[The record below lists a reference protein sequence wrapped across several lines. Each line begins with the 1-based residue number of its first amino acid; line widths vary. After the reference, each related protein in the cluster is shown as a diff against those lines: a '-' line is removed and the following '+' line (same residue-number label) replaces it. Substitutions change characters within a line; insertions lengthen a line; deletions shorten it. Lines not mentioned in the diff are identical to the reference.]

1 MCEFVLSWMGCWGH
15 QNLKP
20 TLTYGNWLDPYRAG
34 MKQNMWQ
41 SMVVQIIVAACLSPW
56 AYRLKKKLT
65 KSVRKM
71 AKKAKAL
78 ARAYK
83 DSNGAKRVYKT

>member
-1 MCEFVLSWMGCWGH
+1 
-15 QNLKP
+15 
-20 TLTYGNWLDPYRAG
+20 
-34 MKQNMWQ
+34 
-41 SMVVQIIVAACLSPW
+41 MVVQIIVAACLSPW

-65 KSVRKM
+65 KSVRKR